1 MESCGDFSWEDLL
14 DNPEDL
20 ADCEPDSCAHVCVVL
35 DETDV
40 LVSLSSVVTELCDV
54 SPCGS
59 DWEFVEPQSF
69 FFLHEAWTLWYRY
82 AGRDEVRR
90 LTGEST
96 TAFKKKDDT
105 ACTYA
110 KFVYLLCE
118 GPRKV

>member
-1 MESCGDFSWEDLL
+1 MESCGDFCWEDLL

-20 ADCEPDSCAHVCVVL
+20 ADCEPDSCAHVRVVP
-35 DETDV
+35 DVTDV
-40 LVSLSSVVTELCDV
+40 LV

-69 FFLHEAWTLWYRY
+69 FFLHKACTLWSRY

-96 TAFKKKDDT
+96 PALKKKDDT
-105 ACTYA
+105 RLHLC
-110 KFVYLLCE
+110 KIRIPLL
-118 GPRKV
+118 